1 MQEITV
7 TAKTYDEAVTNALLQ
22 LQTTSDNVRIE
33 VLETGSEG
41 IFGLGAKPYVIKVS
55 LPQEEDLMAE
65 AAAAEAEEAAE
76 TAEEIETEAEDT
88 PAAPVAVQETE
99 EPADETEP
107 EKAEELIAKAEKFL
121 RDIFANMKMQVEIRS
136 EFDKKENQMDVILSG
151 DDMGV
156 LIGKRGQ
163 TLDSIQ
169 YLTSLV
175 VNKGEGKYC
184 RVKLDTE
191 NYRERRQEKLE
202 ELARNIAHKVA
213 KSRRAQSLEP
223 MNPYERRIIHSA
235 LQNDPYVTTVSEGE
249 EPYRHVVVMLKKN
262 KKYGR

>member
-151 DDMGV
+151 DDIANFSIFSTIRCHFVYFCSMGGAIYDK
-156 LIGKRGQ
+156 LFQ
-163 TLDSIQ
+163 TINNLHIS
-169 YLTSLV
+169 S
-175 VNKGEGKYC
+175 
-184 RVKLDTE
+184 
-191 NYRERRQEKLE
+191 
-202 ELARNIAHKVA
+202 
-213 KSRRAQSLEP
+213 
-223 MNPYERRIIHSA
+223 
-235 LQNDPYVTTVSEGE
+235 
-249 EPYRHVVVMLKKN
+249 
-262 KKYGR
+262 